1 MDRMIKINELIKDQL
16 GRIIIEELDLPPE
29 SLVTVLRVKTSK
41 DLKYA
46 QAAVSILPDEAADK
60 ILRQL
65 NNCAKIIQKAL
76 NEKIVLR
83 SIPKLT
89 FVLDVSEKQASEIDQ
104 LLDSIRTEITDVR

>member
-16 GRIIIEELDLPPE
+16 GRIIIEELELPPE

-41 DLKYA
+41 DLNYG
-46 QAAVSILPDEAADK
+46 QAAVSILPDEEAEK

-83 SIPKLT
+83 RIPRLT
-89 FVLDVSEKQASEIDQ
+89 FVLDSSARQASEIDQ
-104 LLDSIRTEITDVR
+104 LLDKIKAEVTGDK